1 MNIQNVI
8 TQGTIHSSVTNNK
21 SRVDYVENTPESS
34 FEQVAKT
41 LLEEGYIRNESG
53 YTGTVH
59 RYEAFLKDGEGVFV
73 NYFKNTSVLSV
84 AYEKDCAYFDFADN
98 LGPIVVKPQITQ
110 IHLEDF
116 GMSYAIRL
124 SDGRYIVIDG
134 GREFEPDAQRLYNC
148 LKEGSPFDTPVIAAW
163 IFTHPHSDHFHCFI
177 KFFDMYQGKV
187 DIERFLYYFPER
199 DDELH
204 YPRMKVKD
212 ARFEDSSPY
221 TNIALM

>member
-73 NYFKNTSVLSV
+73 NYFK
-84 AYEKDCAYFDFADN
+84 K
-98 LGPIVVKPQITQ
+98 
-110 IHLEDF
+110 
-116 GMSYAIRL
+116 
-124 SDGRYIVIDG
+124 
-134 GREFEPDAQRLYNC
+134 
-148 LKEGSPFDTPVIAAW
+148 
-163 IFTHPHSDHFHCFI
+163 
-177 KFFDMYQGKV
+177 
-187 DIERFLYYFPER
+187 
-199 DDELH
+199 
-204 YPRMKVKD
+204 
-212 ARFEDSSPY
+212 
-221 TNIALM
+221 